1 MRTSLTW
8 TDLVVLCHPFVDI
21 LLQFAVGSAIPD
33 QVLGIREKEFLGHD
47 RRGVIHF
54 EVTQNPTQVWLI
66 ARNDPGLSVGNRAP
80 LSAE

>member
-47 RRGVIHF
+47 RRIIHF
-54 EVTQNPTQVWLI
+54 EVTQNPTQVWLSRQMTQ
-66 ARNDPGLSVGNRAP
+66 AL
-80 LSAE
+80 